1 MPKTI
6 YKIDD
11 FSIGKVS
18 SLSPRDIP
26 DGALVDAIN
35 KVSQIKGVTVG
46 KGNFKVEVGQ
56 YDTKVPSGWDRS
68 SWSPT
73 FETQK
78 TFGINLTKEL

>member
-1 MPKTI
+1 MERRLNLPNIGAPKE
-6 YKIDD
+6 K
-11 FSIGKVS
+11 
-18 SLSPRDIP
+18 PHP
-26 DGALVDAIN
+26 LVDAIN

-56 YDTKVPSGWDRS
+56 YDTKVSSGWDRR